1 MNALAA
7 SCRLDAF
14 EKSVLV
20 IHQDILL
27 AAFGDSVVLG
37 YCWRCRVCHSSE
49 RIHFNEIDLRSIDSI
64 ARRCIGFFDWMKFVV
79 KPSDIDDHGNYKKK

>member
-1 MNALAA
+1 MLQ
-7 SCRLDAF
+7 RLLVGCMH
-14 EKSVLV
+14 SRSLSV
-20 IHQDILL
+20 IHQDVLL

>member
-1 MNALAA
+1 MHSRSL
-7 SCRLDAF
+7 S
-14 EKSVLV
+14 V
-20 IHQDILL
+20 IHQDVLL